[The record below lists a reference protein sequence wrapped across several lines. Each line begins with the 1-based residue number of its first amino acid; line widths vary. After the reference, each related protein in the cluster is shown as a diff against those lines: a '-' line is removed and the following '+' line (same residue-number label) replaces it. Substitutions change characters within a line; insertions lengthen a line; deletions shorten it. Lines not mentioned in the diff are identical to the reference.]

1 MSSPPDNTATPHSVF
16 LSYASADRVAARA
29 LRDTLLR
36 AGLDVWLD
44 EEELAGGEAWD
55 AKIRQQIRTCT
66 YVMPV
71 ISATT
76 EARREGY
83 FRREWRLAVERT
95 LDLADDVLFLT
106 PVAIDDTPEQGAR
119 VPEKFNSVQWL
130 RCPGGR
136 ETPALVDLARRL
148 AAGDTVASPRVP
160 PRAPRGLRRTDRP
173 AAATKDAPLPPLP
186 PLPPFPE
193 PGHRLRFVYDFVL
206 WTGRTLYGLWRRTPR
221 WIRWLLLMFLFFRAI
236 GWFGSHDAPD
246 NSPPAPGGAPVDVG
260 KLLSDPDRLTGQK
273 FLKAAGVAL
282 DALQGNRPVA
292 LVAFHVAD
300 PVLQEAATRSFVALH
315 REVAGDEHA
324 AQIAV
329 SIDPL
334 PASADDLASLVRA
347 TALKCHWLLAGA
359 VRPADAGKFTLE
371 LKLYDATAGRLAWRG
386 DRTGEIAD
394 ADTVGE
400 ALGREV
406 REHVTFDPAP
416 AK

>member
-1 MSSPPDNTATPHSVF
+1 MSSPPDNAATPHSVF

-29 LRDTLLR
+29 LRETFVR

-66 YVMPV
+66 YFMPV

-95 LDLADDVLFLT
+95 LDLADDVLFLA
-106 PVAIDDTPEQGAR
+106 PVVIDDTPEQGAR

-136 ETPALVDLARRL
+136 ETPALLDLARRL
-148 AAGDTVASPRVP
+148 ATGDTVASPRVP
-160 PRAPRGLRRTDRP
+160 PHAPPALRRAERN
-173 AAATKDAPLPPLP
+173 AAFTKDSHLPPFP
-186 PLPPFPE
+186 PFPPFPE
-193 PGHRLRFVYDFVL
+193 PGHRLRFVYDLLV
-206 WTGRTLYGLWRRTPR
+206 WTGRTLYGLWRRLPR
-221 WIRWLLLMFLFFRAI
+221 WLRGLLLVLLFFRAI
-236 GWFGSHDAPD
+236 GWFGSDDAED
-246 NSPPAPGGAPVDVG
+246 KSPRQPGPPPVEAG
-260 KLLSDPDRLTGQK
+260 KLLSDPEQLTGQK

-282 DALQGNRPVA
+282 DALQGSRPIA
-292 LVAFHVAD
+292 LVAFHAAD
-300 PVLQEAATRSFVALH
+300 PALQEAATRSFVALH
-315 REVAGDEHA
+315 REIAGDEHA
-324 AQIAV
+324 SQIAV

-334 PASADDLASLVRA
+334 PADADDLAALVRA

-371 LKLYDATAGRLAWRG
+371 LRLYDAAAGRLAWRG
-386 DRTGEIAD
+386 ERTGDIAD

-400 ALGREV
+400 ALGRDV
-406 REHVTFDPAP
+406 REHVTFDSTP